1 MFVEFVEE
9 DEMREKELMAQ
20 IDQLQLELSE
30 AEWAREDAENKL
42 EQVQAKLDE
51 ILSPNENNE
60 KLEPDNE
67 NSLLRDA
74 LDDVFSANQIV
85 DGDLENECSNLKE
98 EVNELKNKLN
108 EIGIDLTQ
116 LEEGDY
122 YFSDYFNADDFRW
135 FLDIKKEQKTVES
148 TKESTMLQKDAPK
161 IKRRF
166 LCTEDEFLYVNLC
179 SED

>member
-1 MFVEFVEE
+1 
-9 DEMREKELMAQ
+9 MREKELMAQ

-51 ILSPNENNE
+51 ILNQYEINE

-67 NSLLRDA
+67 NSQLRDA

-98 EVNELKNKLN
+98 EVNELKNKLK

-116 LEEGDY
+116 LEEGDHN
-122 YFSDYFNADDFRW
+122 FSDY
-135 FLDIKKEQKTVES
+135 
-148 TKESTMLQKDAPK
+148 
-161 IKRRF
+161 
-166 LCTEDEFLYVNLC
+166 
-179 SED
+179 

>member
-1 MFVEFVEE
+1 MDRTNEYHINLNLSLFVEFVEE

-51 ILSPNENNE
+51 VLSQNEINE

-67 NSLLRDA
+67 NSQLRDA

-85 DGDLENECSNLKE
+85 DGDSENECSNLKE
-98 EVNELKNKLN
+98 EVNELKKKLK

-116 LEEGDY
+116 FEEGDY
-122 YFSDYFNADDFRW
+122 YFS
-135 FLDIKKEQKTVES
+135 FLI
-148 TKESTMLQKDAPK
+148 
-161 IKRRF
+161 IRCR
-166 LCTEDEFLYVNLC
+166 
-179 SED
+179 